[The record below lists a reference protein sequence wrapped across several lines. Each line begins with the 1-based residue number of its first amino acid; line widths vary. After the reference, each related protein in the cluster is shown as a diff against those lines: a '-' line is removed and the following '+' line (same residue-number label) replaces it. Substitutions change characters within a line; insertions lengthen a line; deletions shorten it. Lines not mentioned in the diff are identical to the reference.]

1 VKISVKRNR
10 FVNYLPSNISFLRE
24 KKQWSQQDLG
34 DCFGYTNKAISAWEL
49 GNRSPDPFDL
59 LELSRIFDVS
69 IDVLMNVDLEAEH
82 YNIKKYT
89 KSEVKE
95 KVTHI
100 VSNSELEDNKKQ
112 MIINV
117 IEVSCDE

>member
-1 VKISVKRNR
+1 MERITT
-10 FVNYLPSNISFLRE
+10 YLPNNLSFLR
-24 KKQWSQQDLG
+24 KQFKMTQVELG
-34 DCFGYTNKAISAWEL
+34 KMLGVGYTTIGNWENAYRNPDLFDIARLSKIFGVSA
-49 GNRSPDPFDL
+49 DDL
-59 LELSRIFDVS
+59 IKK
-69 IDVLMNVDLEAEH
+69 DLEAEH

-117 IEVSCDE
+117 VEVSCDE

>member
-1 VKISVKRNR
+1 MERITT
-10 FVNYLPSNISFLRE
+10 YLPNNLSFLR
-24 KKQWSQQDLG
+24 KQRKMTQVELG
-34 DCFGYTNKAISAWEL
+34 EMLNVGYTTIGNWENAYRNPDLFDIARLSKIFGVSA
-49 GNRSPDPFDL
+49 DDL
-59 LELSRIFDVS
+59 KKL
-69 IDVLMNVDLEAEH
+69 DLESEF

-89 KSEVKE
+89 KKEVKE

-117 IEVSCDE
+117 VEVACDE

>member
-1 VKISVKRNR
+1 MERIVT
-10 FVNYLPSNISFLRE
+10 YLPNNLTFLRE
-24 KKQWSQQDLG
+24 QNKITQTKLANMLGCKPQTISGWETSYRTPDLY
-34 DCFGYTNKAISAWEL
+34 DIVKMAKIFGVSADEL
-49 GNRSPDPFDL
+49 
-59 LELSRIFDVS
+59 
-69 IDVLMNVDLEAEH
+69 MCKDLEAEY

-95 KVTHI
+95 KVTQI

-117 IEVSCDE
+117 IDVVCED

>member
-1 VKISVKRNR
+1 MERITT
-10 FVNYLPSNISFLRE
+10 YLPNNLSFLR
-24 KKQWSQQDLG
+24 KQFKMTQVELG
-34 DCFGYTNKAISAWEL
+34 KMLGVGYTTIGNWENAYRNPDLFDIARLSKIFGVSA
-49 GNRSPDPFDL
+49 DDL
-59 LELSRIFDVS
+59 IKK
-69 IDVLMNVDLEAEH
+69 DLEAEH

-117 IEVSCDE
+117 TDVACEE

>member
-1 VKISVKRNR
+1 MKISVKRNR

-59 LELSRIFDVS
+59 LELSRVFDVS

-89 KSEVKE
+89 KKEVKE
-95 KVTHI
+95 KVAQI

-117 IEVSCDE
+117 IEVVCDE